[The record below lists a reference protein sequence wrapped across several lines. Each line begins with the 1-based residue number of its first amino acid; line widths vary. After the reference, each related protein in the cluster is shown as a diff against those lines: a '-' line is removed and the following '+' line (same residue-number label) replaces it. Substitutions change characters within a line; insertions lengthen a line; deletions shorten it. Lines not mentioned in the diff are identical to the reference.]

1 MLFNSTDFIFLFG
14 LVCLLYWI
22 IPQKFRWFLL
32 LVTSYLFY
40 MSWEP
45 IYIVLILFS
54 TSIDY
59 FLCRFLTGS
68 EVLKKRKIGLALSII
83 LNLGL
88 LVVFKYYNFFQDTFV
103 DLLNVFD
110 IHYEGNKSTLLLPI
124 GISFY
129 TFQTMSYSIDVY
141 RKNFR
146 IEKHFGKFALYVS
159 FFPQIIAGP
168 IERASH
174 LLHQLNKKELA
185 FRISNLKD
193 GLLLFIWGL
202 FKKVVV
208 ADNLRVLVDHVFN
221 NENHQNSG
229 SILFALFAFT
239 VQLYADFS
247 GYSDMAIGTSKML
260 GINLN
265 INFRTP
271 YFSKSITEFWR
282 RWHITLSTWL
292 RDYVFFPLGGSQ
304 VSNVITLRN
313 ILIVFLLSG
322 LWHGASWNFIIW
334 GGVHGV
340 IVVIEKIMKR
350 DREIKNHFFRITR
363 IFFTFIIIV
372 FTMLPFRATNF
383 NQLKALTIKLFD
395 FKFYDLYI
403 AIAEVMHTPGMVGL
417 VVLFFTDLILARY
430 SILGLNK
437 FQWSI
442 KITWLTLIT
451 VLIFLLG
458 DSASESFLYFQF

>member
-83 LNLGL
+83 LNVGL

-229 SILFALFAFT
+229 SIILALFAFT

-292 RDYVFFPLGGSQ
+292 RDYVFFPLGGSK

-350 DREIKNHFFRITR
+350 DREIRNHFFRITR
-363 IFFTFIIIV
+363 IIFTFIIIV

-417 VVLFFTDLILARY
+417 VVLFFTDLIFARY

-437 FQWSI
+437 FHWSI

>member
-1 MLFNSTDFIFLFG
+1 M
-14 LVCLLYWI
+14 
-22 IPQKFRWFLL
+22 
-32 LVTSYLFY
+32 
-40 MSWEP
+40 
-45 IYIVLILFS
+45 
-54 TSIDY
+54 
-59 FLCRFLTGS
+59 
-68 EVLKKRKIGLALSII
+68 
-83 LNLGL
+83 
-88 LVVFKYYNFFQDTFV
+88 
-103 DLLNVFD
+103 
-110 IHYEGNKSTLLLPI
+110 
-124 GISFY
+124 
-129 TFQTMSYSIDVY
+129 
-141 RKNFR
+141 
-146 IEKHFGKFALYVS
+146 
-159 FFPQIIAGP
+159 
-168 IERASH
+168 
-174 LLHQLNKKELA
+174 
-185 FRISNLKD
+185 
-193 GLLLFIWGL
+193 LFIWGL

-334 GGVHGV
+334 GGIHGV

-437 FQWSI
+437 FHWSI